1 MSSINPSRAELERLM
16 ESARDARSAALLAR
30 VVALRMAVLRL
41 LQGTAANKPVQT
53 A

>member
-16 ESARDARSAALLAR
+16 ESARDARSAALFAR
-30 VVALRMAVLRL
+30 VVALRMAALRL
-41 LQGTAANKPVQT
+41 LQGTAATKPEQT

>member
-16 ESARDARSAALLAR
+16 ESARDARSASLLAR
-30 VVALRMAVLRL
+30 LVALRLAVARL
-41 LQGTAANKPVQT
+41 LQGTTVTKPAQT